1 MPYNTWFYLLPF
13 LGTSLLIYYLLPP
26 KFRWTVLLCASILF
40 YMIASGLLILVVFG
54 TSVVIWAAALRI
66 EKHRKTFE
74 EEKEKVQRNERKA
87 LKAVLARRNGRV
99 IAAVCVI
106 AFGILFFTKYFNFVG
121 ENLNALFGGIGLAA
135 RIPVLRL
142 MMPLGISF
150 YTLSA
155 VSYVTDVSR
164 ERCDAEK
171 NLLRLFLFLIF
182 FPVVTEGPI
191 SRYQQLGAELKQ
203 EHRFDYQEFCFGAQL
218 IIWGLV
224 EKVVFA
230 DWLNRYV
237 HEVFKYYSNYSGIVV
252 ILGMLLYTF
261 QIYMDFDGC
270 INIARGSAQMFGIRL
285 TENFRQPFFAASAA
299 EFWRRWH
306 ISLGAWL
313 KDYVFYPI
321 SLSRFFQSL
330 SKTCRKHFNRYYAS
344 AVPTAAALL
353 GVWLGNGIWHGAEW
367 KYIFYGIYYYIILF
381 AGRMLEPLFE
391 KAAARLRI
399 DRAGKPWH
407 LVQIAR
413 TFVIVNIGML
423 IFRAETLTAGFQMIA
438 SMFRPW
444 DPGDY
449 RSFFRWSK
457 MECNYASATWIGI
470 VIAVVLVFLVGFAH
484 EKGVRIRE
492 RIAALP
498 VAARWAVY
506 IAAVLVVVIFG
517 AYGPGFGEIDF
528 IYAGF

>member
-26 KFRWTVLLCASILF
+26 RFRWTVLLCASILF

-54 TSVVIWAAALRI
+54 TAVVIWAAALRI
-66 EKHRKTFE
+66 EAHRKHFE
-74 EEKEKVQRNERKA
+74 EEKEKVPRNERKE
-87 LKAVLARRNGRV
+87 LKALLGRKNGRV
-99 IAAVCVI
+99 IAAACLV
-106 AFGILFFTKYFNFVG
+106 AFGILFFTKYFNFAG
-121 ENLNALFGGIGLAA
+121 ENLNALFGQIGIPA
-135 RIPVLRL
+135 RIPALRL

-164 ERCDAEK
+164 ERCAAEK
-171 NLLRLFLFLIF
+171 NLFRLFLFLIF

-191 SRYQQLGAELKQ
+191 SRYQQLGTELKE
-203 EHRFDYQEFCFGAQL
+203 EHLFNYREFCFGAQL
-218 IIWGLV
+218 IVWGLIQ
-224 EKVVFA
+224 KVVFA

-237 HEVFKYYSNYSGIVV
+237 HEVFKYYDDYSGIVV
-252 ILGMLLYTF
+252 ILGMLIYTF

-313 KDYVFYPI
+313 KDYIFYPI
-321 SLSRFFQSL
+321 SLSRFFQKL
-330 SKTCRKHFNRYYAS
+330 SKACRKHMNRYYAS

-391 KAAARLRI
+391 KSASALKI
-399 DRAGKPWH
+399 DRSGKVWH
-407 LVQIAR
+407 AFQVAR

-423 IFRAETLTAGFQMIA
+423 IFRAEDLGAGFHMLA

-444 DPGDY
+444 DPGKY
-449 RSFFRWSK
+449 GSFFRWARN
-457 MECNYASATWIGI
+457 ECNFAIATWVGI
-470 VIAVVLVFLVGFAH
+470 VAAVVLVFLVGLAH
-484 EKGVRIRE
+484 ERGIRIRE

-498 VAARWAVY
+498 IACRWAVY
-506 IAAVLVVVIFG
+506 MGAVLLVVIFG